1 MNRNS
6 LLGKMIFDYKNFFE
20 NQEVNE
26 YKTQMSAFL
35 KENKDLTDDE
45 FFKKFQDTF
54 HMIKSIDSAIN
65 RSYIMRMASDVK
77 TIKNIVVIYFILS
90 ILGAVIYV
98 AQTM

>member
-35 KENKDLTDDE
+35 KENMDSKLNKIVKEGKELIRATPHQDNLKRKISLNTAE
-45 FFKKFQDTF
+45 KAIDTF
-54 HMIKSIDSAIN
+54 E
-65 RSYIMRMASDVK
+65 
-77 TIKNIVVIYFILS
+77 
-90 ILGAVIYV
+90 V
-98 AQTM
+98 AMNKLLL